1 MNMQK
6 INVLFL
12 AEELRI
18 GGAETYFYSLEN
30 NIDRK
35 KYNFYSMAVDGSEK
49 RKLSHPEKYYEYTF
63 SFLDR
68 YKKAKAVCKEKKIEI
83 IHVNSLRLAFVAA
96 LLKKTENIKVIYTKH
111 NETVL
116 EKFCPRLYA
125 MFLNK
130 SIDKVNV
137 ICEAERN
144 ALEKAGVKRQLLTV
158 VYNGIAIDDFPFT
171 PEKKNINH
179 FNIGI
184 LARVDKVK
192 NHRIFLQI
200 AENLHVLRPET
211 KFYIGGDGPDKSE
224 IEKIISEKNMKSY
237 VYMEGFVNASDFL
250 SRMDII
256 MLISQREVFPMSIIE
271 AMSAGV
277 TVVSKNLG
285 GISELVNDST
295 GYLIEGENVSDYV
308 NVLIKS
314 MDSDETEKKRNARKR
329 VEELFTIKKM
339 VTDIEAMYQR

>member
-1 MNMQK
+1 MQK
-6 INVLFL
+6 LNILFL
-12 AEELRI
+12 AEELRV

-30 NIDRK
+30 HIDREK
-35 KYNFYSMAVDGSEK
+35 FNFYSMAVDGSEK
-49 RKLSHPEKYYEYTF
+49 RNLLYPDKYYEYTF
-63 SFLDR
+63 SFYDR
-68 YKKAKAVCKEKKIEI
+68 YKKAKLVCREKKIDVV
-83 IHVNSLRLAFVAA
+83 HVNSLKLAFVAA
-96 LLKKTENIKVIYTKH
+96 MLKKTENIRVIYTKH
-111 NETVL
+111 NETIL
-116 EKFCPRLYA
+116 EKFCPQLYA
-125 MFLNK
+125 MFLNQN
-130 SIDKVNV
+130 IDTVNV

-144 ALEKAGVKRQLLTV
+144 YLEKIGVKNELLTV
-158 VYNGIAIDDFPFT
+158 IYNGIAIEKFPFV
-171 PEKKNINH
+171 PSKKDKDYV
-179 FNIGI
+179 NIGI

-314 MDSDETEKKRNARKR
+314 MDSDETEKKRDARKR